1 MTYAL
6 KRVETPAD
14 WETLHRLR
22 ETVLFA
28 PGRHAGVIYDREHPD
43 DRAPAARPFLLWH
56 DGVPLGTARLDLRPE
71 DAVIRLVAI
80 APQCQRQGHGR
91 VLDTLL
97 GEHAATAGIRQLW
110 VNAAPEAVLFYERC
124 GWQHATWNP
133 DELTGIA
140 AECVQMG
147 KRL

>member
-1 MTYAL
+1 MTHAL

-28 PGRHAGVIYDREHPD
+28 PLRHAGTVYDRDHPD
-43 DRAPAARPFLLWH
+43 DRAPAAVPFLLWH
-56 DGVPLGTARLDLRPE
+56 DGVPLGTARLDLRAE

-91 VLDTLL
+91 ALDRLL
-97 GEHAATAGIRQLW
+97 GEQAAAQGLRQLW
-110 VNAAPEAVLFYERC
+110 VNAAPDAVLFYERC
-124 GWQHATWNP
+124 GWQRATW
-133 DELTGIA
+133 DAGELTGIA
-140 AECVQMG
+140 ADCVQMG
-147 KRL
+147 KRV